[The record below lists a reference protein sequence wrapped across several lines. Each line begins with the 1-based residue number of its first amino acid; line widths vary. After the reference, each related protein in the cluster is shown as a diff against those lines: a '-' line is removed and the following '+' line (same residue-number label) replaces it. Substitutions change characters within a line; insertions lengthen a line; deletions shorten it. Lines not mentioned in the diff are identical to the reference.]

1 MLWTLSCAASN
12 RSLDHEQHT
21 MQDPSIEKVTP
32 FWSYELL
39 LNFLIR
45 KQPYLSFLLTKRK
58 DAHMRPVAPLLDQDK
73 ATQAAELWVPDGG
86 CCGCLC
92 YMELAEVTLQPAG
105 MHSMSLEASLRLQHR
120 HGLVQVISNVDDRC
134 LSVQGSGSLQCSV
147 LAWHNEN
154 IFHYKDGQTLK
165 QIPWGVWGIS
175 VLEDF

>member
-1 MLWTLSCAASN
+1 MKTALFIICAVTLFIISTVKQRMLM
-12 RSLDHEQHT
+12 H
-21 MQDPSIEKVTP
+21 
-32 FWSYELL
+32 ELL
-39 LNFLIR
+39 VVL
-45 KQPYLSFLLTKRK
+45 
-58 DAHMRPVAPLLDQDK
+58 VDQGE
-73 ATQAAELWVPDGG
+73 ATQVAELPVPGGG
-86 CCGCLC
+86 CCRCLC